1 MARKNAE
8 ALFKILQEDWAER
21 GIDLDAVAAKA
32 MQLKIETP
40 SWAYANCGTR
50 FGVVKDPAAPRD
62 AYEKVADAAQ
72 VHKVTGITPAVAVH
86 VLWDSVPDWSDL
98 QRHAVGQG
106 IRIGA
111 INPNLFTEPQ
121 YKFGSI
127 CNSDRAIRRAAVDNM
142 KACVDIG
149 REVGSKVLS
158 LWFADGTNYPGQA
171 DFRARRAWMDECL
184 REVYV
189 HMPSSMRMLIEYKLF
204 EPAFYHTDIAD
215 WGIAYV
221 LSKKLGERAQVLID
235 LGHHAHGTNIPW
247 IVSTL
252 ITEKK
257 LGGFHFNDRKYA
269 DDDLTTGCMN
279 PYELFLIF
287 HELVTGMGDPALG
300 SDFAFMIDEMPVIK
314 PRIESMIQS
323 AVNLQEAYAKA
334 LLIDRARLTEAQE
347 RNKIIDA
354 EEVIRAAWTAD
365 VKPVLEVARM
375 RQGLDPDPLGAY
387 RRGGYYG
394 KILAERSQAAPAP
407 AKKTVRAKPVAGR
420 RR

>member
-1 MARKNAE
+1 MARKTSE
-8 ALFKILQEDWAER
+8 AVFKLLKEEWGGR
-21 GIDLDAVAAKA
+21 GIDLDDVATKA
-32 MQLKIETP
+32 MALRIETP

-62 AYEKVADAAQ
+62 AYEKIADAAQ
-72 VHKVTGITPAVAVH
+72 VQAFTGITPAVAVH
-86 VLWDSVPDWSDL
+86 VLWDGVPDWTDL
-98 QRHAVGQG
+98 QRHAVEKGV
-106 IRIGA
+106 RIGA

-127 CNSDRAIRRAAVDNM
+127 CSADRAVRRAAVDNM

-149 REVGSKVLS
+149 RAVGSTVLS
-158 LWFADGTNYPGQA
+158 LWFADGTNYPGQG
-171 DFRARRAWMDECL
+171 DFRNRKGWMEECL

-189 HMPSSMRMLIEYKLF
+189 HLPASMRMLVEYKLF

-215 WGIAYV
+215 WGIAYI
-221 LSKKLGERAQVLID
+221 LAKKLGDRAQVLID

-252 ITEKK
+252 ITEGK

-287 HELVTGMGDPALG
+287 HELVTGMSDPALKT
-300 SDFAFMIDEMPVIK
+300 DFAFMIDEMPVIK

-334 LLIDRARLTEAQE
+334 LLVERARLQEAQD
-347 RNKIIDA
+347 RNRIIDA

-365 VKPVLEVARM
+365 VKPILEVARM
-375 RQGLDPDPLGAY
+375 RKGLDPDPLGAY
-387 RRGGYYG
+387 RRSGYYART
-394 KILAERSQAAPAP
+394 LAERSATPARAPKAPPRKKAAASRP
-407 AKKTVRAKPVAGR
+407 R
-420 RR
+420 

>member
-1 MARKNAE
+1 MARKSAD
-8 ALFKILQEDWAER
+8 AVFKLLREDWAER
-21 GIDLDAVAAKA
+21 GIDLDAVARKA
-32 MQLKIETP
+32 MELRIETP

-50 FGVVKDPAAPRD
+50 FGVVKDPAAPRTPF
-62 AYEKVADAAQ
+62 EKVSDAAQ
-72 VHKVTGITPAVAVH
+72 THKFTGITPAVAVH
-86 VLWDSVPDWSDL
+86 ALWDDVPDWSAL
-98 QRHAVGQG
+98 QAHAVREG

-127 CNSDRAIRRAAVDNM
+127 CAADPKVRKAAVANM
-142 KACVDIG
+142 KRCVDIG

-158 LWFADGTNYPGQA
+158 LWFADGTNYPGQG
-171 DFRARRAWMDECL
+171 DFRRRKERMERCL
-184 REVYV
+184 AEVYA
-189 HMPSSMRMLIEYKLF
+189 HMPPEMRMLVEYKLF

-215 WGIAYV
+215 WGIAH
-221 LSKKLGERAQVLID
+221 LLTRKLGERAQVLID

-252 ITEKK
+252 LGEGK

-287 HELVTGMGDPALG
+287 NELVAGLDDAADL
-300 SDFAFMIDEMPVIK
+300 AFMIDEMPVIK

-334 LLIDRARLTEAQE
+334 LLVDRAALAEAQDAD
-347 RNKIIDA
+347 RIIDA
-354 EEVIRAAWTAD
+354 EEILRAAWTAD
-365 VKPVLEVARM
+365 VKPILEVART
-375 RQGLDPDPLGAY
+375 RKGLDPDPLRAY
-387 RRGGYYG
+387 RASGYYA
-394 KILAERSQAAPAP
+394 KTLKERAEAAPKRKAL
-407 AKKTVRAKPVAGR
+407 KV
-420 RR
+420 

>member
-1 MARKNAE
+1 MSRKNLE
-8 ALFKILQEDWAER
+8 ARYELLKEEWVER
-21 GIDLDAVAAKA
+21 GIDLDAVARQA
-32 MQLKIETP
+32 MALKIETP

-50 FGVVKDPAAPRD
+50 FGLVKDPAAPRD
-62 AYEKVADAAQ
+62 AYEKVSDAAQ
-72 VHKVTGITPAVAVH
+72 VHQFTGITPAVAVH
-86 VLWDSVPDWSDL
+86 ALWDSVPDWADL
-98 QRHAVGQG
+98 QRHAVDRG

-127 CNSDRAIRRAAVDNM
+127 CSADPKIRRVALDNM
-142 KACVDIG
+142 KACIDIG
-149 REVGSKVLS
+149 KTVGSTVLS
-158 LWFADGTNYPGQA
+158 LWFADGTNYPGQG
-171 DFRARRAWMDECL
+171 DFRRRKGWMEECL
-184 REVYV
+184 ADVYA
-189 HMPSSMRMLIEYKLF
+189 HLPRSMRMLVEYKLF

-221 LSKKLGERAQVLID
+221 LSRKLGERAQVLID

-252 ITEKK
+252 ISEGK

-287 HELVTGMGDPALG
+287 NELVAGMSDPSLKT
-300 SDFAFMIDEMPVIK
+300 DFAFMIDEMPVIK

-334 LLIDRARLTEAQE
+334 LLVDRAALAEAQDSN
-347 RNKIIDA
+347 RIIDA

-365 VKPVLEVARM
+365 VKPILEFARM
-375 RQGLDPDPLGAY
+375 KLGLNPDPLGAY
-387 RRGGYYG
+387 RKSGYYG
-394 KILAERSQAAPAP
+394 KILEQRSAPAP
-407 AKKTVRAKPVAGR
+407 SKPRKAKSKAKV
-420 RR
+420 

>member
-1 MARKNAE
+1 MARKTTDARYE
-8 ALFKILQEDWAER
+8 LLREEWAER
-21 GIDLDAVAAKA
+21 GNNLDDVARRA
-32 MQLKIETP
+32 MALQIETP

-62 AYEKVADAAQ
+62 AYEKVSDAAQ

-127 CNSDRAIRRAAVDNM
+127 CSSDPKIRRAAVDNM
-142 KACVDIG
+142 KACIDIG
-149 REVGSKVLS
+149 RQVGSKVLS
-158 LWFADGTNYPGQA
+158 LWFADGTNYPGQG
-171 DFRARRAWMDECL
+171 DFRRRKGWMEQCL
-184 REVYV
+184 GEVYA
-189 HMPSSMRMLIEYKLF
+189 HLPKSMRMLVEYKLF

-215 WGIAYV
+215 WGIAYI
-221 LSKKLGERAQVLID
+221 LAKKLGERAQVLID

-252 ITEKK
+252 ITERK

-287 HELVTGMGDPALG
+287 NELAAGMSDPSLG
-300 SDFAFMIDEMPVIK
+300 TDFAFMIDEMPVIK

-334 LLIDRARLTEAQE
+334 LLVDRAKLEVAQDAN
-347 RNKIIDA
+347 RIIDA

-365 VKPVLEVARM
+365 VKPILEVARM
-375 RQGLDPDPLGAY
+375 KLGLDPDPLGAF
-387 RRGGYYG
+387 RRSGYAE
-394 KILAERSQAAPAP
+394 KILKERSAAPAK
-407 AKKTVRAKPVAGR
+407 ARKSKARV
-420 RR
+420 

>member
-1 MARKNAE
+1 MGRSAE
-8 ALFKILQEDWAER
+8 AMYRVLKEDWAGK
-21 GIDLDAVAAKA
+21 GIDLDGVSRKA
-32 MQLKIETP
+32 MELRIETP

-50 FGVVKDPAAPRD
+50 FGVVKDPAAPRT
-62 AYEKVADAAQ
+62 AYEKVSDAAQ
-72 VHKVTGITPAVAVH
+72 VQKYTGITPAVAVH
-86 VLWDSVPDWSDL
+86 VLWDTVPDWAEL
-98 QRHAVGQG
+98 QRHAVSEG

-127 CNSDRAIRRAAVDNM
+127 CNADPKIRREAVGNM
-142 KACVDIG
+142 KACVEIG
-149 REVGSKVLS
+149 KTVGSNLLS
-158 LWFADGTNYPGQA
+158 LWFADGTNYPGQG
-171 DFRARRAWMDECL
+171 DFRRRKGWMEEAL
-184 REVYV
+184 AEVYAA
-189 HMPSSMRMLIEYKLF
+189 MPKSMRMLVEYKLF

-215 WGIAYV
+215 WGIAY
-221 LSKKLGERAQVLID
+221 LLAKKLGDRAQVLID

-252 ITEKK
+252 ITEGK

-287 HELVTGMGDPALG
+287 NELVAGMEDPALKT
-300 SDFAFMIDEMPVIK
+300 DFAFMIDEMPVIK

-334 LLIDRARLTEAQE
+334 LLVDRKALARAQDAN
-347 RNKIIDA
+347 RIIDA

-365 VKPVLEVARM
+365 VKPILEVART
-375 RQGLDPDPLGAY
+375 RKGLDPDPLQAY
-387 RRGGYYG
+387 RKSGYYDRT
-394 KILAERSQAAPAP
+394 LRDRQSAPAP
-407 AKKTVRAKPVAGR
+407 AKPAKKRMQKV
-420 RR
+420 

>member
-1 MARKNAE
+1 MPRKNLE
-8 ALFKILQEDWAER
+8 ARVELLKEEWGEK
-21 GIDLDAVAAKA
+21 GIDLDAVARQA
-32 MQLKIETP
+32 MALTIETP

-62 AYEKVADAAQ
+62 AYEKVSDASQ
-72 VHKVTGITPAVAVH
+72 VHRFTGITPAVAVH
-86 VLWDSVPDWSDL
+86 ALWDSVPDWADL
-98 QRHAVGQG
+98 QRHAVERG

-127 CNSDRAIRRAAVDNM
+127 CSADPKIRRAAVDNM
-142 KACVDIG
+142 KACIDIG
-149 REVGSKVLS
+149 KTVGSTVLS
-158 LWFADGTNYPGQA
+158 LWFADGTNYPGQR
-171 DFRARRAWMDECL
+171 DFRRRKGWMEECL
-184 REVYV
+184 AEIYAQLPR
-189 HMPSSMRMLIEYKLF
+189 SMRMLVEYKLF

-215 WGIAYV
+215 WGSAYI
-221 LSKKLGERAQVLID
+221 LAKKLGERAQVLID

-252 ITEKK
+252 ISEGK

-287 HELVTGMGDPALG
+287 NELVAGMSDPALKTN
-300 SDFAFMIDEMPVIK
+300 FAFMIDEMPVIK

-334 LLIDRARLTEAQE
+334 LLVDRAALAEAQDAN
-347 RNKIIDA
+347 RIIDA

-365 VKPVLEVARM
+365 VKPILEFARM
-375 RQGLDPDPLGAY
+375 KLGLNPDPLGAY
-387 RRGGYYG
+387 RKSGYYG
-394 KILAERSQAAPAP
+394 KILEQRSAPAP
-407 AKKTVRAKPVAGR
+407 SKRKKPAKV
-420 RR
+420 

>member
-1 MARKNAE
+1 MPRKSLE
-8 ALFKILQEDWAER
+8 AHYSILKDQWAEK
-21 GIDLDAVAAKA
+21 GIDLDAVARQA
-32 MQLKIETP
+32 MALEIETP

-50 FGVVKDPAAPRD
+50 FGVVKDPAAPRN

-72 VHKVTGITPAVAVH
+72 VHKFTGITPAVAVH
-86 VLWDSVPDWSDL
+86 ILWDSVPDWADL
-98 QRHAVGQG
+98 QRHAVDQG

-127 CNSDRAIRRAAVDNM
+127 CSADPKIRRAAVDNM
-142 KACVDIG
+142 KACIDIG
-149 REVGSKVLS
+149 RTVGSNVLS
-158 LWFADGTNYPGQA
+158 LWFADGTNYPGQS
-171 DFRARRAWMDECL
+171 DFRRRKGWMEDCL
-184 REVYV
+184 ADVYA
-189 HMPSSMRMLIEYKLF
+189 HMPKSMRMLVEYKLF

-221 LSKKLGERAQVLID
+221 LSRKLGDRAQVLID

-252 ITEKK
+252 ITEGK

-287 HELVTGMGDPALG
+287 NELVAGMSDSALKT
-300 SDFAFMIDEMPVIK
+300 DFAFMIDEMPVIK

-334 LLIDRARLTEAQE
+334 LLVDRATLAEAQDAN
-347 RNKIIDA
+347 RIIDA

-365 VKPVLEVARM
+365 VKPVLEFARIKL
-375 RQGLDPDPLGAY
+375 GFNPDPLGAY
-387 RRGGYYG
+387 RKSGYYA
-394 KILAERSQAAPAP
+394 KTLAERSTPEP
-407 AKKTVRAKPVAGR
+407 AKRKKAKARV
-420 RR
+420 